1 MPRLRQP
8 CCGFFWGHF
17 RGKWD
22 PSFPT
27 SGHTATVCLS
37 NFTWLLVHVKR
48 FFSIGPR
55 STNLLWHFDLF
66 IQALGLLWQH
76 PFGSIIRR
84 ALYLPFT
91 GTNIFANKM
100 RWINLSSINALNLL
114 FLVSFLCKVPS
125 RACLPTYA
133 LTLSLSLSLSFLLSF
148 FLSFCVSIFRFFSL
162 SISLYWLIQSLS
174 LSNTHTTFLLK

>member
-37 NFTWLLVHVKR
+37 YFTWLLVHVKR

-125 RACLPTYA
+125 RACLPTYS
-133 LTLSLSLSLSFLLSF
+133 LPLSLSLSLFLSYFLSF
-148 FLSFCVSIFRFFSL
+148 FLSVCLFSD
-162 SISLYWLIQSLS
+162 SFPSLS
-174 LSNTHTTFLLK
+174 LFTDSFNRFLSLTRTLLFS